1 MALLTPQGAREV
13 FRLPKQRGRE
23 HLRRLLRWEE
33 LDELGDTRRSILLDA
48 LYNSVLFTASRGFP
62 WVQVA
67 QAVKFTE
74 ELLAE
79 TKGAREGQIAQ
90 NAEQAT
96 VTCPALGQEPP
107 GVHGCRGGSITEAV
121 TILGNKLRDYQRQFT
136 TRHLLALCDYFHNTF
151 IRHYRL
157 YQYVLGQER
166 DVHLTVTRLEVR
178 TPPQP
183 LPLAQGTHR
192 DTWRHEQQVAA
203 LLTEE
208 EQKRNEVQL
217 LKEALRAE
225 EARLLEKAFS
235 CAGAPGAKGLG
246 REPWPRGPHQ
256 DPQGPEGE
264 EGQGEAACDP
274 VTTALG
280 DWEESFRA
288 TRPPTEQRS

>member
-166 DVHLTVTRLEVR
+166 DVHLTVTRLEALERLVQEAIGIQIKR
-178 TPPQP
+178 
-183 LPLAQGTHR
+183 LG
-192 DTWRHEQQVAA
+192 EQLQH
-203 LLTEE
+203 
-208 EQKRNEVQL
+208 EVQAAFDIL
-217 LKEALRAE
+217 DLRLQ
-225 EARLLEKAFS
+225 RRMLSL
-235 CAGAPGAKGLG
+235 
-246 REPWPRGPHQ
+246 RGPLSF
-256 DPQGPEGE
+256 PPPSPGPEDPIKTHKAQKE
-264 EGQGEAACDP
+264 KKARAKQP
-274 VTTALG
+274 VT
-280 DWEESFRA
+280 R
-288 TRPPTEQRS
+288 

>member
-79 TKGAREGQIAQ
+79 TK
-90 NAEQAT
+90 
-96 VTCPALGQEPP
+96 
-107 GVHGCRGGSITEAV
+107 GGSITEAV

-246 REPWPRGPHQ
+246 REALERLVQEAIGIQIKRLGEQLQHEVQAAFDILDLRLQRRMLSLRGPLSF
-256 DPQGPEGE
+256 PPPSPGPEDPIKTHKAQKE
-264 EGQGEAACDP
+264 KKARAKQP
-274 VTTALG
+274 VT
-280 DWEESFRA
+280 R
-288 TRPPTEQRS
+288 